1 MSKHLNLRD
10 FQTELSKRIQESA
23 ARPSVNSFL
32 AVQVGNQNWLIGLT
46 DISEV
51 IAPLAWVPV
60 PLTKPWF
67 LGVTNIRGRLYTVV
81 DLSAYAKLGETHTD
95 TNNRL
100 LLTHPHFST
109 QVALLV
115 NQTLGL
121 RNIDSMQATQSP
133 TTTDWGGNCFL
144 DSDNQIWQQIDL
156 ASLIS
161 REDFLSISSTH

>member
-10 FQTELSKRIQESA
+10 FQTKLSLRIQEST

-32 AVQVGNQNWLIGLT
+32 AVQAGNQNWLIGLT

-51 IAPLAWVPV
+51 IAPLPWVPV
-60 PLTKPWF
+60 PFTKSWF

-81 DLSAYAKLGETHTD
+81 DLSAYAKLGETRTD
-95 TNNRL
+95 PNNRL

-115 NQTLGL
+115 DQTLGL

-133 TTTDWGGNCFL
+133 TASNWAGNCYL
-144 DSDNQIWQQIDL
+144 DGDNQIWQQIDL

-161 REDFLSISSTH
+161 RDDFLTISSTH